1 MATKKTTTSLD
12 ELKCP
17 NCGTQIP
24 LSEMLS
30 HQIGERAREEMR
42 SEVVAAQAD
51 VTRRE
56 EELKRSEKEAAK
68 KLADQVA
75 AATARITAE
84 ERERATQEAATRLS
98 AATAE
103 TTRMKEA
110 LAKAQASELEL
121 RNKASELEERAAS
134 LDLEVAR
141 KVDEGKRAI
150 TTAIEERLKSEMTL
164 KVGEKDKQ
172 LQDAM
177 SMIARLQEK
186 IEAGSQQLQGEVLEL
201 EIEKVLAATFP
212 LDEILPVP
220 KGINGADIIQQ
231 VNRRSGGSAGQI
243 IWELKRTKTFNKD
256 WPAKLKADQRVAKA
270 DIAVLI
276 SSALPDEIKTF
287 GQLDGVW
294 VCGIEH
300 AINLAHA
307 LRVQLLEVDLVRAAQ
322 SGKTGK
328 MELMYEYLSGPG
340 FRQRVEAIVEAFTE
354 MQSDIAEERRV
365 AERRWAKREKQ
376 VAQVINS
383 TSGMYGDLQGMIG
396 STMQTMPQLEHKV

>member
-1 MATKKTTTSLD
+1 MATKKTTSLD

-42 SEVVAAQAD
+42 AEVVAAQAD

-56 EELKRSEKEAAK
+56 EELKRQQKESDK
-68 KLADQVA
+68 KVADA
-75 AATARITAE
+75 ITAATARIVNEERRRAE
-84 ERERATQEAATRLS
+84 EEAATRLN
-98 AATAE
+98 AATE
-103 TTRMKEA
+103 EA
-110 LAKAQASELEL
+110 ARAKAALRQAQASELEL

-141 KVDEGKRAI
+141 RIDEGKRAI
-150 TTAIEERLKSEMTL
+150 TTAIEERLKVEMTL
-164 KVGEKDKQ
+164 KVGEKEKQ

-177 SMIARLQEK
+177 DMIARLQEK
-186 IEAGSQQLQGEVLEL
+186 IEQGSQQLQGEVLEL
-201 EIEKVLAATFP
+201 ELEKVLGATFP

-220 KGINGADIIQQ
+220 KGVNGADIIHQ
-231 VNRRSGGSAGQI
+231 VNRRSGGAAGQL

-256 WPAKLKADQRVAKA
+256 WPAKLKADQRLAKA
-270 DIAVLI
+270 DIAILV

-322 SGKTGK
+322 SGKAGK

-383 TSGMYGDLQGMIG
+383 TSGMYGDLQGLIG
-396 STMQTMPQLEHKV
+396 STMQAVPQLEHKS